1 MCCLIYDQSS
11 SYCLICRD
19 DVYQYLLLQNSGS
32 GSALFSISR
41 QLIDGHWV
49 LSFASPQQA
58 QYAQDMVQQHSAR
71 LRTLYGEAL
80 LPMLTSP
87 QML

>member
-1 MCCLIYDQSS
+1 MPSFAEQNTHERLWLQS
-11 SYCLICRD
+11 
-19 DVYQYLLLQNSGS
+19 SGS
-32 GSALFSISR
+32 GSALLNVSR

-49 LSFASPQQA
+49 LSFPSPQQA
-58 QYAQDMVQQHSAR
+58 QYAQEMVEEHSAR

-87 QML
+87 QTL

>member
-1 MCCLIYDQSS
+1 MYQ
-11 SYCLICRD
+11 
-19 DVYQYLLLQNSGS
+19 DVLLQGSGS
-32 GSALFSISR
+32 GSALLNVSR

-58 QYAQDMVQQHSAR
+58 QYAQDMVEQHSAR

-87 QML
+87 HSL